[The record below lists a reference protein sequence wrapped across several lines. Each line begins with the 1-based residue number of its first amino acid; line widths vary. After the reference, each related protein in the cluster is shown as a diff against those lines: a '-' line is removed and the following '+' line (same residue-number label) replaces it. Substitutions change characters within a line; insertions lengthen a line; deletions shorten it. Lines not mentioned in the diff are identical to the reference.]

1 VNINTRLQEIQ
12 DYKKSNMEV
21 VKDVTKIDKDIAM
34 NLDVEDRVY
43 STTAKQAFITLKDHK
58 PNFNN
63 NPTCR
68 LLNPSKTE
76 IGKNKP
82 AKIGKNQCRGQRKNK
97 TKPMAKYK
105 VCGGLVFQNRK

>member
-1 VNINTRLQEIQ
+1 
-12 DYKKSNMEV
+12 M
-21 VKDVTKIDKDIAM
+21 VKDVTKTDKDIAT

-68 LLNPSKTE
+68 LLNPTITE
-76 IGKNKP
+76 IGKK
-82 AKIGKNQCRGQRKNK
+82 ASKNWQKSMQRSEKEHN
-97 TKPMAKYK
+97 
-105 VCGGLVFQNRK
+105 